1 MQANLSRHA
10 LSTARGICAG
20 LLLAAGTTPAVD
32 LPQRSYITV
41 VGSSTAYPIVA
52 AAAEHFARDQP
63 GRRAPVVESTGTGGG
78 FKLFCSGKG
87 PETPDV
93 VMASRQMKP
102 SELARCRDAG
112 VDEIAE
118 LKIGYDGIVF
128 ASTRGAPGLRLQSL
142 DLYLA
147 LAREVPD
154 PGGTDSLVSNPYGNW
169 QEINPDLPD
178 LPIRVYGPP
187 PTSGTRDILVERLL
201 ESACRAAVGSV
212 AEAAGESSLREK
224 CQALR
229 EDGAWINAGE
239 NDARLVRKLVDD
251 PAAVGVFGYNFLDR
265 NRDKLQAATVDGTIP
280 EFEAIET
287 GAYRLSRPLYL
298 YVKRAH
304 VEWLP
309 ALPDFLRSIAR
320 PAAWGGE
327 GYLVDH
333 GLIPLQP
340 DEQQRWAGAARLD
353 GNGCLFPKC
362 P

>member
-1 MQANLSRHA
+1 MKANLSRHA
-10 LSTARGICAG
+10 LAAARAICAA
-20 LLLAAGTTPAVD
+20 LLLAAGTTPAMD
-32 LPQRSYITV
+32 FPQRPYITV

-52 AAAEHFARDQP
+52 AAAEHFARDHP
-63 GRRAPVVESTGTGGG
+63 GQRAPVVESTGTGGG

-87 PETPDV
+87 PNTPDV

-128 ASTRGAPGLRLQSL
+128 ASARGAPEFTLTSR

-147 LAREVPD
+147 LAREVPG
-154 PGGTDSLVSNPYGNW
+154 PGGTDSLLANPYGNW
-169 QEINPDLPD
+169 REINPDLPD

-201 ESACRAAVGSV
+201 EGACRAAIGSI
-212 AEAAGESSLREK
+212 AEDAGESTLREK

-239 NDARLVRKLVDD
+239 NDARLVRRLIDD
-251 PAAVGVFGYNFLDR
+251 TGAVGIFGYNFLDR
-265 NRDKLQAATVDGTIP
+265 NRDKLQAATIDGTTP
-280 EFEAIET
+280 DFEAIET
-287 GAYRLSRPLYL
+287 GSYRLSRPLYL

-304 VEWLP
+304 VKWLP
-309 ALPDFLRSIAR
+309 ALSAFLASIAR
-320 PAAWGGE
+320 PAAWGEE

-340 DEQQRWAGAARLD
+340 SEQQRWAGAARLD
-353 GNGCLFPKC
+353 GNGCLFPQC